1 MSEDNGADLFEFTV
15 PVLVVGGGACGCIAA
30 LAARDA
36 GAEVLLVEQDERPM
50 GSTGMSQGLVCAA
63 GTRAQARHAIVDS
76 PDAFF
81 ADIMAK
87 TRGLTDPV
95 LARAIADHS
104 GPTLDWMA
112 EAHDLPWE
120 LDTGFRPAYGN
131 STFRVHG
138 WRGHGGQDMVDLLH
152 ARLADAGVDVLLPA
166 QLVDIHADSTGRVLG
181 VSLQRPDGAIERV
194 GCQALVLACG
204 GFAANRAL
212 VARYM
217 PEMAQARN
225 NGHEGSQGTGLWV
238 GERLGAAFGDMGAY
252 QGYAMLTDPQGIS
265 VPPGVPIAGGIL
277 VNVEGRRF
285 TDELADIAGMV
296 HPVMAQPGDH
306 VWVVYDRRIES
317 LVEYIPEMQ
326 ALLEL
331 NAARQA
337 DTVEALAAA
346 IGVPAAAL
354 SATLAEAHAAQAAGR
369 SDSFG
374 RAWGDDRP
382 PVAPYRALKVIG
394 AIYHT
399 QGGLQIDGGARVV
412 RPDGT
417 PLPNLFA
424 GGGAAR
430 SVSGPAHWG
439 YLPAMGLSTAVTF
452 GRLAGLGA
460 AQVVAP
466 GEKASALI

>member
-1 MSEDNGADLFEFTV
+1 MGTGAGELSFEFTV
-15 PVLVVGGGACGCIAA
+15 PVLVIGGGACGCIAA

-63 GTRAQARHAIVDS
+63 GTRAQAAHGVDDS
-76 PDAFF
+76 ADRFF

-87 TRGLTDPV
+87 TQGQTDPV
-95 LARAIADHS
+95 LARAIADHA

-166 QLVDIHADSTGRVLG
+166 KLVDIHADDAGRVRG
-181 VSLQRPDGAIERV
+181 VSLERPDGTIERV
-194 GCQALVLACG
+194 GCAALVLACG

-212 VARYM
+212 VARHM
-217 PEMAQARN
+217 PEMARARN

-238 GERLGAAFGDMGAY
+238 GERLGAATGDMGAY

-265 VPPGVPIAGGIL
+265 VPPGVPVTGGIL
-277 VNVEGRRF
+277 VNTAGQRF

-306 VWVVYDRRIES
+306 VWVVYDRRIEA
-317 LVEYIPEMQ
+317 LAEYIPEMQ

-331 NAARQA
+331 RAAKQA
-337 DTVEALAAA
+337 DTVEELAAA
-346 IGVPAAAL
+346 MAVPAEAL
-354 SATLAEAHAAQAAGR
+354 AATLAEAHAAQAAGVPDSLGR
-369 SDSFG
+369 S
-374 RAWGDDRP
+374 WGEDRP
-382 PVAPYRALKVIG
+382 PEAPYRALKVVG

-399 QGGLQIDGGARVV
+399 QGGLQIDGAARVL
-412 RPDGT
+412 RADGT

-439 YLPAMGLSTAVTF
+439 YLPAMGLATAVTF
-452 GRLAGLGA
+452 GRLAGIGA
-460 AQVVAP
+460 AELARA
-466 GEKASALI
+466 G

>member
-1 MSEDNGADLFEFTV
+1 MTEARDDLSFEFTI
-15 PVLVVGGGACGCIAA
+15 PVLVIGGGACGCIAA
-30 LAARDA
+30 LAAHDA
-36 GAEVLLVEQDERPM
+36 GAGVLLVEQDERPM

-63 GTRAQARHAIVDS
+63 GTRAQAAHGIEDS
-76 PDAFF
+76 AERFY

-87 TRGLTDPV
+87 TRGQTDPV
-95 LARAIADHS
+95 LARAIAEQS

-112 EAHDLPWE
+112 AAHDLPWE

-152 ARLADAGVDVLLPA
+152 ARLADAGIDVLRPA
-166 QLVDIHADSTGRVLG
+166 RLIDIHADPAGRVHG
-181 VSLQRPDGAIERV
+181 VSLQRPDGAVERV
-194 GCQALVLACG
+194 GCGALVLACG
-204 GFAANRAL
+204 GFAANREL
-212 VARYM
+212 VARHM
-217 PEMAQARN
+217 PEMARARN
-225 NGHEGSQGTGLWV
+225 NGHEGSRGTGLWV
-238 GERLGAAFGDMGAY
+238 GERLGAALGDMGAY

-265 VPPGVPIAGGIL
+265 VPPGVPISGGIL

-306 VWVVYDRRIES
+306 VWVVYDRRIEQ
-317 LVEYIPEMQ
+317 LAEYIPEMQ

-331 NAARQA
+331 RAAKQA
-337 DTVEALAAA
+337 DSIEGLAAA
-346 IGVPAAAL
+346 IDVPAAVLA
-354 SATLAEAHAAQAAGR
+354 ATLAEAHAAQAAGVP
-369 SDSFG
+369 DALG
-374 RAWGDDRP
+374 RAWGGDQP
-382 PVAPYRALKVIG
+382 PVAPFRALKVIG

-399 QGGLQIDGGARVV
+399 QGGLQIDGAARVL
-412 RPDGT
+412 RPDGSA
-417 PLPNLFA
+417 LPNLFA

-452 GRLAGLGA
+452 GRLAGIGA
-460 AQVVAP
+460 AAVAA
-466 GEKASALI
+466 ASVSD